1 MEFNLPKTLKALLF
15 STSEPLAAKDIQD
28 VFSRWRQQA
37 EEDLADERAAAL
49 ATTGEAVPGDQP
61 PTVGTE
67 PPPPSPIPA
76 DARGQTLLAHILA
89 EVPSLLTTAQIRDT
103 MDVIAQELETS
114 GDVWRLVQGPAGWR
128 VAIDP
133 AYADWVRL
141 LRQEPRPRRLSPAAL
156 ETLAMVAY
164 RQPVTRS
171 EIEAIR
177 GVSSDGGINRL
188 IELELIE
195 VKGRADLPGRPL
207 QYGTTPKFLE
217 FTGLKSLDELPAS
230 DVLTK
235 NQIAEWLSQ
244 ATQPKREVTAS
255 DVGLPEETAKTKAP
269 SEDSLFDQPAV
280 TEETTEA

>member
-1 MEFNLPKTLKALLF
+1 MA
-15 STSEPLAAKDIQD
+15 SYA
-28 VFSRWRQQA
+28 
-37 EEDLADERAAAL
+37 
-49 ATTGEAVPGDQP
+49 GDTP
-61 PTVGTE
+61 PTAGTE
-67 PPPPSPIPA
+67 PPPAEPVPA
-76 DARGQTLLAHILA
+76 DAKGQTLIADILA
-89 EVPSLLTTAQIRDT
+89 EVPALLTTAQIRDA
-103 MDVIAQELETS
+103 MDLIAQQLEND

-171 EIEAIR
+171 EIESIR

-230 DVLTK
+230 DVLTR

-244 ATQPKREVTAS
+244 AAQPKREVSGT
-255 DVGLPEETAKTKAP
+255 DVGLPEEPAKKDAP
-269 SEDSLFDQPAV
+269 VEDSLFDQPVASS
-280 TEETTEA
+280 ETPEA